1 MSFSSEHKVHKD
13 KQGIHTKI
21 KNSPFLAWIL
31 RMPLIKRWALMHS
44 VKSENVAEHSHQV
57 AVIAHLLASI
67 RNTYFNGNVNPE
79 RAATVALYHEVSE
92 TKLQDINHVTKYH
105 NPDLT
110 REFKKIE
117 EIAEIECLNTLPEEL
132 RAQFSTLL
140 VQKNVDPVYKKIVKA
155 ADLISAYLKASDELS
170 FQNKEFGHVK
180 TRLDAMLTEYA
191 DEMPEIKLFFDLFED
206 KCFVNV
212 DELSQTN

>member
-1 MSFSSEHKVHKD
+1 MVSS
-13 KQGIHTKI
+13 
-21 KNSPFLAWIL
+21 SPFLAWIL

-44 VKSENVAEHSHQV
+44 VKQENVAEHSHQV

-67 RNTYFNGNVNPE
+67 RNTYFNGDISPE

-117 EIAEIECLNTLPEEL
+117 KMAEIECLNTLPEQL
-132 RAQFSTLL
+132 REQFSSLL
-140 VQKNVDPVYKKIVKA
+140 VQNNVDPEYKKIVKA

-170 FQNKEFGHVK
+170 FQNKEFAHVK
-180 TRLDAMLTEYA
+180 TRLEAMLAEFSK
-191 DEMPEIKLFFDLFED
+191 DMPEITLFFELFED
-206 KCFVNV
+206 KCFANV
-212 DELSQTN
+212 DQLSQVT

>member
-1 MSFSSEHKVHKD
+1 MSFTFEKTNKTSSNIGT
-13 KQGIHTKI
+13 QM

-67 RNTYFNGNVNPE
+67 RNTYFDGDLNPE

-132 RAQFSTLL
+132 RPQFSSLL
-140 VQKNVDPVYKKIVKA
+140 VQKNVDPIYKKIVKA

-180 TRLDAMLTEYA
+180 TRLESMLMEFNE
-191 DEMPEIKLFFDLFED
+191 DMPEIKLFFDLFED

>member
-1 MSFSSEHKVHKD
+1 M
-13 KQGIHTKI
+13 TK
-21 KNSPFLAWIL
+21 SPFLAWIL

-44 VKSENVAEHSHQV
+44 VKGENVAEHSHQV
-57 AVIAHLLASI
+57 AVIAHLLATI
-67 RNTYFNGNVNPE
+67 RNVYFGGDVNPE

-117 EIAEIECLNTLPEEL
+117 EMAEIECLNTLPDKL
-132 RAQFSTLL
+132 KPQFQHLL
-140 VQKNVDPVYKKIVKA
+140 VQKDVDPIYKKIVKA

-170 FQNKEFGHVK
+170 FQNKEFSHVK
-180 TRLDAMLTEYA
+180 TRLQTMLDEYA
-191 DEMPEIKLFFDLFED
+191 VDMPEIPFFLDMFED
-206 KCFVNV
+206 KCFVSV
-212 DELSQTN
+212 DELSNIR